1 MVHHIYHTRAIVLS
15 SVGTGEA
22 NCFYKLLTEDLG
34 LIGAVAQGVR
44 EGKGKLKTMLQ
55 DFSCIK
61 VDLVRGKDVW
71 RIISVM
77 EEHEVGKLRNHPENM
92 VLFARMTSLVRRLVH
107 GEGRNDVLFQD
118 ILAAYDFLAG
128 SVVPLNIAPSF
139 ETLGALRVLAW
150 LGYLDTTAYE
160 TYCIPG
166 PWTMEMLL
174 SWNKVHPRAVSDI
187 NDALKASQ
195 L

>member
-1 MVHHIYHTRAIVLS
+1 MAHHIYHTRAVVLS

-22 NCFYKLLTEDLG
+22 NRFYKLLTEDLG

-61 VDLVRGKDVW
+61 VDLVRGKEVW
-71 RIISVM
+71 RIISAI
-77 EEHEVGKLRNHPENM
+77 EERPLRGLKNRGENI

-107 GEGRNDVLFQD
+107 GEGRNDELFQD
-118 ILAAYDFLAG
+118 ILEAYDFLETTEIP
-128 SVVPLNIAPSF
+128 SSLAPAF
-139 ETLGALRVLAW
+139 ETFSALRVLAW
-150 LGYLDTTAYE
+150 LGYLDTASYDAF
-160 TYCIPG
+160 CRQG
-166 PWTMEMLL
+166 PWTMDILTE
-174 SWNKVHPRAVSDI
+174 WDKVHVHAVSDI
-187 NDALKASQ
+187 NTALKASQ